1 MSAGLFQEQDEK
13 ETSCRV
19 AGMRIESRQLSAISA
34 RPLDLLEMIPRL

>member
-19 AGMRIESRQLSAISA
+19 AGMRIESRQLCA